1 MSTKRPPLNVRD
13 RVKELRRVPA
23 KDLHAN
29 PRNWRAHPKAQRDA
43 MKGVL
48 AELGFAGA
56 MLARE
61 LPDGTLQLIDG
72 HLRGET
78 LPADFQV
85 PVLVLD
91 LNEEEANYLLATHD
105 PLSALATQ
113 DDSKLIELLHAIDSD
128 DAAVQKMLGDLV
140 KLPEEGGDGFG
151 APEVDMKEQFLVMV
165 TCEDEKQQ
173 IKLIEQLLAE
183 GYDVKARNS

>member
-1 MSTKRPPLNVRD
+1 M
-13 RVKELRRVPA
+13 PA

>member
-1 MSTKRPPLNVRD
+1 MAPKRSTVTIRD
-13 RVKELRRVPA
+13 RVKDFRRVDA
-23 KDLHAN
+23 GSLRAN
-29 PRNWRAHPKAQRDA
+29 PNNWRAHPKAQRDV

-61 LPDGTLQLIDG
+61 MPDGTLQLIDG

-78 LPADFQV
+78 LPPDFKV

-91 LNEEEANYLLATHD
+91 LNEEEADYLLATHD

-113 DDSKLIELLHAIDSD
+113 DDAKLIELLHKIDSD

-140 KLPEEGGDGFG
+140 KLPEEGGEGFG
-151 APEVDMKEQFLVMV
+151 PPEVDMKEQFLVMV
-165 TCEDEKQQ
+165 TCTDEKQQ
-173 IKLIEQLLAE
+173 IQLIEQLLAD
-183 GYDVKARNS
+183 GYNVQARNS